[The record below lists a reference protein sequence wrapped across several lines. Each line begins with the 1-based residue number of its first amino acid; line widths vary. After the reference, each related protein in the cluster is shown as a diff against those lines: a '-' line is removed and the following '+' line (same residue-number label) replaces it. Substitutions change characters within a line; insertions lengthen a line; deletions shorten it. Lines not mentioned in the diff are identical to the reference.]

1 MVSKELHR
9 TKCNLMLY
17 SNDDGELKA
26 FRASEDKYPYST
38 NFSDLPEFIDSIDKD
53 NGSKKQGK
61 QQSV

>member
-1 MVSKELHR
+1 
-9 TKCNLMLY
+9 MLY
-17 SNDDGELKA
+17 SNDDGELQA

-61 QQSV
+61 